1 MTVAAASSRVDEL
14 MDRLAA
20 TADPRTAETVDELV
34 RALMAMYGEGLA
46 RLVGLLSGRS
56 GAPLEAL
63 LGDELVAGLLVL
75 HDLHPEDTARRID
88 RALTAAEAVSYR
100 VDAFDPATG
109 RLRLTGRAEGC
120 GCGSAD
126 AARARIEDS
135 LSCFAPE
142 VASVEL
148 SSEPKEPALLQIGP
162 RPGAR

>member
-14 MDRLAA
+14 LDQLAA
-20 TADPRTAETVDELV
+20 TADLRTAETVEELV

-56 GAPLEAL
+56 GAPLDAL

-88 RALTAAEAVSYR
+88 RALAAADAASYR
-100 VDAFDPATG
+100 VDGFDPATG
-109 RLRLTGRAEGC
+109 ALRLTGRADGC
-120 GCGSAD
+120 GCGSAE
-126 AARARIEDS
+126 ATRARIEEA

-142 VASVEL
+142 VGPVEL
-148 SSEPKEPALLQIGP
+148 SSAPREPALLQIGP